1 MASPAASD
9 IVNAIFA
16 GQKDLSDFVN
26 TAMHDKALDAIGA
39 KKVEYG
45 KTVFSPTPE
54 SPEGEEEEEVETE
67 PEATTEPQE
76 ETPDETDNGND

>member
-54 SPEGEEEEEVETE
+54 SPEGEEEVETE

>member
-1 MASPAASD
+1 MASQAASD

-16 GQKDLSDFVN
+16 GQKDLSDYVKD
-26 TAMHDKALDAIGA
+26 AMHDKALDAIGA

-45 KTVFSPTPE
+45 KQAFAPTPD
-54 SPEGEEEEEVETE
+54 SPEEEEVEA
-67 PEATTEPQE
+67 PEATSEPQE